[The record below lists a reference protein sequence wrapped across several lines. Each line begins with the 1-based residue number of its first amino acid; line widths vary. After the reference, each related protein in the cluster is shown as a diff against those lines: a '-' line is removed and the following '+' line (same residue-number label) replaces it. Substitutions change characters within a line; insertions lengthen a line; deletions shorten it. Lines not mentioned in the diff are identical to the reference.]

1 VIGGD
6 SGIDFE
12 SVLSWQP
19 QTKVY
24 ATPFFDDSRLTIYEL
39 FEPMN
44 KVGFISLGCPKN
56 LVDSEVMMG
65 QLKANGYELTADAS
79 EADTVVVNTCG
90 FIDSAKK
97 ESIEAILEAAQL
109 KTNGKA
115 KRLVVAGCLVER
127 YRDELKAS
135 MPEVDAFIG
144 TSQINDILAVC
155 DPQTNTRSLPI
166 ITVGNQS
173 ATYLYDEST
182 PRVLATPSHYA
193 FIKIAEGCD
202 RPCAFCFIPQMRGH
216 FRSRRFG
223 SIVAEAHQ
231 LAEEGVKELILV
243 AQDSSRYGE
252 DLGKQD
258 ALAHLLRELSHTE
271 GIEWVR
277 VMYTY
282 PTHISD
288 AFLDVLAEEAKAVK
302 YLDMPLQHASQN
314 VLKLMKRGGNRAS
327 LEKLIKR
334 VRERVPGIAV
344 RTTFIA
350 GFPGETDGDFEE
362 LLAFVKNV
370 EFDRVG
376 VFTYSDEE
384 GTPAFELPNK
394 VDPKIAKQRRIRLM
408 KAQSRISRKRNK
420 AKVGEVLRVI
430 FEGESNESDLLW
442 QGRIETQAPDIDGC
456 VLINDVPEGFIP
468 LPGEMVNVLIT
479 EAQEYDLVGKIVSC
493 Q

>member
-1 VIGGD
+1 M
-6 SGIDFE
+6 
-12 SVLSWQP
+12 
-19 QTKVY
+19 T
-24 ATPFFDDSRLTIYEL
+24 
-39 FEPMN
+39 

-65 QLKANGYELTADAS
+65 QLKANGFEITADAS

-90 FIDSAKK
+90 FIEAAKK
-97 ESIEAILEAAQL
+97 ESIETILNAAQL
-109 KTNGKA
+109 KRDGTA
-115 KRLVVAGCLVER
+115 TRLVVAGCLVER
-127 YRDELKAS
+127 YRDELKVS
-135 MPEVDAFIG
+135 LPEVDAFIG

-155 DPQTNTRSLPI
+155 DPRINTRALPVI
-166 ITVGNQS
+166 PLGNQS

-252 DLGKQD
+252 DLGKND
-258 ALAHLLRELSHTE
+258 ALAHLLRELAHTE

-288 AFLDVLAEEAKAVK
+288 EFLDVLADEPKAVK

-314 VLKLMKRGGNRAS
+314 VLKLMKRGGNRLS
-327 LEKLIKR
+327 LERLIKR
-334 VRERVPGIAV
+334 IRDRVPGIAV
-344 RTTFIA
+344 RTTFIT
-350 GFPGETDGDFEE
+350 GFPGETETDFEE
-362 LLAFVKNV
+362 LLTFIRNV

-384 GTPAFELPNK
+384 GTPAYELPGK
-394 VDPKIAKQRRIRLM
+394 VDSKIAKRRRGRLM
-408 KAQSRISRKRNK
+408 KEQARISRKRNR
-420 AKVGEVLRVI
+420 ARIGQRVLVI

-442 QGRIETQAPDIDGC
+442 QGRMETQAPDIDGC
-456 VLINDVPEGFIP
+456 VLINDAPEGFVP
-468 LPGEMVNVLIT
+468 SPGDFVNVLLT
-479 EAQEYDLVGKIVSC
+479 EAQEYDLVGRIVE
-493 Q
+493 

>member
-1 VIGGD
+1 M
-6 SGIDFE
+6 
-12 SVLSWQP
+12 
-19 QTKVY
+19 K
-24 ATPFFDDSRLTIYEL
+24 
-39 FEPMN
+39 

-65 QLKANGYELTADAS
+65 QLKQKGFQITADA
-79 EADTVVVNTCG
+79 EDADTVVVNTCG

-97 ESIEAILEAAQL
+97 ESIEAILEAARL
-109 KTNGKA
+109 KTEGKA

-127 YRDELKAS
+127 YRDELKAE

-144 TSQINDILAVC
+144 TSQINDILNVC
-155 DPQTNTRSLPI
+155 DPTTNTRSLPI
-166 ITVGNQS
+166 IPLGNQS

-193 FIKIAEGCD
+193 YIKIAEGCD

-271 GIEWVR
+271 SIEWVR

-288 AFLDVLAEEAKAVK
+288 EFLKVLAEEPKAVK

-314 VLKLMKRGGNRAS
+314 VLKHMKRGGNRAS
-327 LEKLIKR
+327 LERLIER
-334 VRERVPGIAV
+334 VRKQVPGIAV
-344 RTTFIA
+344 RTTFIT
-350 GFPGETDGDFEE
+350 GFPGETEEDFAE
-362 LLAFVKNV
+362 LMAFVKNV

-384 GTPAFELPNK
+384 GTPAFNLPDK
-394 VDPKIAKQRRIRLM
+394 VDPKIAKRRRGQLM
-408 KAQSRISRKRNK
+408 KAQSKIAKRKHH
-420 AKVGEVLRVI
+420 AMIGETVQVM
-430 FEGESNESDLLW
+430 FEGESNESELLW
-442 QGRIETQAPDIDGC
+442 QGRMETQAPDIDGC
-456 VLINDVPEGFIP
+456 VLINDAPEGFVP
-468 LPGEMVNVLIT
+468 EPGQMVRVLIT
-479 EAQEYDLVGKIVSC
+479 EAQEYDLVGRIVSPESVSP
-493 Q
+493 

>member
-1 VIGGD
+1 M
-6 SGIDFE
+6 
-12 SVLSWQP
+12 
-19 QTKVY
+19 K
-24 ATPFFDDSRLTIYEL
+24 
-39 FEPMN
+39 

-65 QLKANGYELTADAS
+65 QLKANGYELTADAA

-97 ESIEAILEAAQL
+97 ESIDTILEAISL
-109 KTNGKA
+109 KTDGKA
-115 KRLVVAGCLVER
+115 TRVVVAGCLVER
-127 YRDELKAS
+127 YRDELRAE

-155 DPQTNTRSLPI
+155 DPKTDTRSLPVI
-166 ITVGNQS
+166 SLGNQS
-173 ATYLYDEST
+173 STYLYDEST

-252 DLGKQD
+252 DLGKAD
-258 ALAHLLRELSHTE
+258 ALAHLLRELSHTN

-288 AFLDVLAEEAKAVK
+288 GFLDVLAEEPKAVK

-314 VLKLMKRGGNRAS
+314 VLKLMKRGGNRQS
-327 LEKLIKR
+327 LERLIKR
-334 VRERVPGIAV
+334 VRARVPDIAV
-344 RTTFIA
+344 RTTFIT
-350 GFPGETDGDFEE
+350 GFPGETEADFEE
-362 LLAFVKNV
+362 LMTFVKNV

-384 GTPAFELPNK
+384 GTPAFDLPNK
-394 VDPKIAKQRRIRLM
+394 VDSRIAKQRRARLM
-408 KAQSRISRKRNK
+408 KEQARIAKRKHK
-420 AKVGEVLRVI
+420 AMIGGRVQVM
-430 FEGESNESDLLW
+430 FEGESTESDLLW

-456 VLINDVPEGFIP
+456 VLINDAPEGFRP
-468 LPGEMVNVLIT
+468 EPGQLINVLIT
-479 EAQEYDLVGKIVSC
+479 AAQEYDLVGEVVV
-493 Q
+493 

>member
-1 VIGGD
+1 M
-6 SGIDFE
+6 
-12 SVLSWQP
+12 
-19 QTKVY
+19 TK
-24 ATPFFDDSRLTIYEL
+24 I
-39 FEPMN
+39 
-44 KVGFISLGCPKN
+44 GFISLGCPKN

-65 QLKANGYELTADAS
+65 QLKQNGYEITADAT

-90 FIDSAKK
+90 FIESAKR
-97 ESIEAILEAAQL
+97 ESIDAILEAASL
-109 KTNGKA
+109 KTGGKA
-115 KRLVVAGCLVER
+115 TRVIVAGCLVER
-127 YRDELKAS
+127 YRDELKAE

-144 TSQINDILAVC
+144 TSQINDILSVC
-155 DPQTNTRSLPI
+155 DPNTNTRSLPVI
-166 ITVGNQS
+166 PLGNQS

-223 SIVAEAHQ
+223 SIVAEAQQ

-271 GIEWVR
+271 RIEWVR

-288 AFLDVLAEEAKAVK
+288 GFLDVLAEEPKAVK

-314 VLKLMKRGGNRAS
+314 VLRLMKRGGNRAS
-327 LEKLIKR
+327 LERLIER
-334 VRERVPGIAV
+334 VRKRVPGIAV
-344 RTTFIA
+344 RTTFIV
-350 GFPGETDGDFEE
+350 GFPGETDADFAE
-362 LLAFVKNV
+362 LLAFVKHV

-384 GTPAFELPNK
+384 GTPAYDLPNK
-394 VDPKIAKQRRIRLM
+394 VDPKIAKQRRSRLM
-408 KAQSRISRKRNK
+408 KEQSKISRRKNQKR
-420 AKVGEVLRVI
+420 VGETVQVL
-430 FEGESNESDLLW
+430 FEGESKESELLW
-442 QGRIETQAPDIDGC
+442 QGRLETQAPDIDGC
-456 VLINDVPEGFIP
+456 VLISDAPEGFTP
-468 LPGEMVNVLIT
+468 EPGELVNVLIA
-479 EAQEYDLVGKIVSC
+479 EGHEYDLVGRIV
-493 Q
+493 

>member
-1 VIGGD
+1 MKKI
-6 SGIDFE
+6 
-12 SVLSWQP
+12 
-19 QTKVY
+19 
-24 ATPFFDDSRLTIYEL
+24 
-39 FEPMN
+39 
-44 KVGFISLGCPKN
+44 GFISLGCPKN

-65 QLKANGYELTADAS
+65 QLKLNGYEITADAG

-109 KTNGKA
+109 KANGRA
-115 KRLVVAGCLVER
+115 TRLVVAGCLVER

-155 DPQTNTRSLPI
+155 APQTNTRSLPVI
-166 ITVGNQS
+166 PLGNQS
-173 ATYLYDEST
+173 ASYLYDEST

-231 LAEEGVKELILV
+231 LAEGGAKELILV

-258 ALAHLLRELSHTE
+258 ALAHLLRKLAQTP

-277 VMYTY
+277 VMYAY

-288 AFLDVLAEEAKAVK
+288 VFLDVLATEPKAVN
-302 YLDMPLQHASQN
+302 YLDMPLQHASQK
-314 VLKLMKRGGNRAS
+314 VLRLMKRGGNGAS
-327 LEKLIKR
+327 LQRLVQR
-334 VRERVPGIAV
+334 VRDRVPGIAV
-344 RTTFIA
+344 RTTFIT
-350 GFPGETDGDFEE
+350 GFPGETEEDFEE
-362 LLAFVKNV
+362 LVTFVRNL

-394 VDPKIAKQRRIRLM
+394 VDPKIAKQRRVCLM

-420 AKVGEVLRVI
+420 SRVGQTIRVL
-430 FEGESNESDLLW
+430 FEGESNESELLW
-442 QGRIETQAPDIDGC
+442 QGRMETQAPDIDGC
-456 VLINDVPEGFIP
+456 VLINDAPEGVTP
-468 LPGEMVNVLIT
+468 ESGEFVNVLIE
-479 EAQEYDLVGKIVSC
+479 EAQEYDLVGRIVT
-493 Q
+493 

>member
-1 VIGGD
+1 M
-6 SGIDFE
+6 
-12 SVLSWQP
+12 
-19 QTKVY
+19 K
-24 ATPFFDDSRLTIYEL
+24 
-39 FEPMN
+39 

-65 QLKANGYELTADAS
+65 QLKANGFEITADAS
-79 EADTVVVNTCG
+79 DADTVVVNTCG
-90 FIDSAKK
+90 FIDAAKK
-97 ESIEAILEAAQL
+97 ESIETILDAARL

-115 KRLVVAGCLVER
+115 TRLVVAGCLVER
-127 YRDELKAS
+127 YRDELKVS
-135 MPEVDAFIG
+135 LPEVDAFIG

-155 DPQTNTRSLPI
+155 DPRTNTRALP
-166 ITVGNQS
+166 VVPLGNQS

-252 DLGKQD
+252 DLGKND
-258 ALAHLLRELSHTE
+258 ALSHLLRELAHID

-288 AFLDVLAEEAKAVK
+288 SFLDVLAEEPKAVK

-314 VLKLMKRGGNRAS
+314 VLKLMKRGGNRLS
-327 LEKLIKR
+327 LERLIKR
-334 VRERVPGIAV
+334 IRDRVPGIAV
-344 RTTFIA
+344 RTTFIT
-350 GFPGETDGDFEE
+350 GFPGETETDFEE
-362 LLAFVKNV
+362 LLTFIRNV

-384 GTPAFELPNK
+384 GTPAYELPGK
-394 VDPKIAKQRRIRLM
+394 VDPKIAKRRRALLM
-408 KAQSRISRKRNK
+408 KEQARISRKRNR
-420 AKVGEVLRVI
+420 ARIGQRVLVL

-442 QGRIETQAPDIDGC
+442 QGRMETQAPDIDGC
-456 VLINDVPEGFIP
+456 VLINDSPEGFAP
-468 LPGEMVNVLIT
+468 SPGDFVNVLLT
-479 EAQEYDLVGKIVSC
+479 EAQEYDLVGRIVE
-493 Q
+493 

>member
-1 VIGGD
+1 M
-6 SGIDFE
+6 
-12 SVLSWQP
+12 
-19 QTKVY
+19 T
-24 ATPFFDDSRLTIYEL
+24 
-39 FEPMN
+39 

-65 QLKANGYELTADAS
+65 QLKAHGFELTANAQD
-79 EADTVVVNTCG
+79 ADTIVVNTCG
-90 FIDSAKK
+90 FIEQAKA
-97 ESIEAILEAAQL
+97 ESIEAILEAASL

-115 KRLVVAGCLVER
+115 RHLVVAGCLVER
-127 YRDELKAS
+127 YRDELKADL
-135 MPEVDAFIG
+135 PEVDAFIG
-144 TSQINDILAVC
+144 TSQINDILTVC
-155 DPQTNTRSLPI
+155 DPRTNTRALP
-166 ITVGNQS
+166 VVPLGNQS

-182 PRVLATPSHYA
+182 PRILATPSHYA
-193 FIKIAEGCD
+193 YIKIAEGCD

-282 PTHISD
+282 PTHISE
-288 AFLDVLAEEAKAVK
+288 AFLDVLAEEPKAVK
-302 YLDMPLQHASQN
+302 YLDMPLQHASQK

-327 LEKLIKR
+327 LERLIQR
-334 VRERVPGIAV
+334 VRQRVPGIAV
-344 RTTFIA
+344 RTTFIT
-350 GFPGETDGDFEE
+350 GFPGETDEDFEE
-362 LLAFVKNV
+362 LLTFVRNV

-384 GTPAFELPNK
+384 GTPAYDLPDK
-394 VDPKIAKQRRIRLM
+394 VHPKIAKQRRARLM
-408 KAQSRISRKRNK
+408 KEQSRISRRRNK
-420 AKVGEVLRVI
+420 SRIGETVRVL
-430 FEGESNESDLLW
+430 FEGESKESELLW
-442 QGRIETQAPDIDGC
+442 QGRMETQAPDIDGC
-456 VLINDVPEGFIP
+456 VLINDAPEDFGPI
-468 LPGEMVNVLIT
+468 PGEIVNVLVT
-479 EAQEYDLVGKIVSC
+479 DAQDYDLIGGIV
-493 Q
+493 